1 MNLYLISV
9 VVNRYKSKPKMKSK
23 TIVLMSL
30 LYAVLTFLGCKQ
42 VKSKPENIDMTDKST
57 FYEFLAANPSVKVK
71 TIDGADI
78 DLAQYKGKKV
88 LIVNTAS
95 ECGYTPQYKEL
106 ETLYETYKDK
116 LVILGFP
123 ANNFGGQEPGTNEE
137 IKTFCSKNYSVTF
150 PMFEKISVL
159 GDDQNAIYKWLTSK
173 DLNGWNE
180 QQPKWNFSKYL
191 LDENGSLLKY
201 YSSAVKPMSEEIV
214 SMLK

>member
-1 MNLYLISV
+1 M
-9 VVNRYKSKPKMKSK
+9 KPK
-23 TIVLMSL
+23 TIILMSL
-30 LYAVLTFLGCKQ
+30 TYAVLTFLGCKQ

-57 FYEFLAANPSVKVK
+57 FYEFLAANPGIKLK
-71 TIDGADI
+71 TIDGADA
-78 DLAQYKGKKV
+78 DFSQYKGKKV

-95 ECGYTPQYKEL
+95 ECGYTPQYKDL
-106 ETLYETYKDK
+106 EALYEQYKDK

-137 IKTFCSKNYSVTF
+137 IKKFCSDNYNVTF

-180 QQPKWNFSKYL
+180 QQPKWNFNKYL
-191 LDENGSLLKY
+191 LDENGNLLKY
-201 YSSAVKPMSEEIV
+201 YSSAVKPLSDEIT

>member
-1 MNLYLISV
+1 M
-9 VVNRYKSKPKMKSK
+9 KPG
-23 TIVLMSL
+23 TIILMSL
-30 LYAVLTFLGCKQ
+30 IYAVLTFLGCKQ

-57 FYEFLAANPSVKVK
+57 FYEFLAANPNIKLK
-71 TIDGADI
+71 TIDGADA
-78 DLAQYKGKKV
+78 DFSQYKGKKV

-95 ECGYTPQYKEL
+95 ECGYTPQYKDL
-106 ETLYETYKDK
+106 ESLYEQYKDK

-137 IKTFCSKNYSVTF
+137 IKKFCSDNYNVTF

-159 GDDQNAIYKWLTSK
+159 GDDQNAIYKWLTTK

-180 QQPKWNFSKYL
+180 QQPKWNFNKYL
-191 LDENGSLLKY
+191 LDENGNLLKY
-201 YSSAVKPMSEEIV
+201 YSSAVKPLSDEIT

>member
-1 MNLYLISV
+1 
-9 VVNRYKSKPKMKSK
+9 MKSK

-30 LYAVLTFLGCKQ
+30 IYAVLTILGCKQ

-137 IKTFCSKNYSVTF
+137 IKKFCSKNYSVTF